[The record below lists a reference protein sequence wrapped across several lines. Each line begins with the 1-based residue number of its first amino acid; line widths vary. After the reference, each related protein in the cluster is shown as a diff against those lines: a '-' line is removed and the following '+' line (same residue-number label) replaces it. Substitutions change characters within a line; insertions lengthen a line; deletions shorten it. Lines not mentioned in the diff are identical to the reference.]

1 MGERNTIHS
10 IGSLTLV
17 EASFSGSL
25 YGKIYTIDDY
35 LSGDEMEQLA
45 PKVSM
50 DHIHDLSDIYPNV
63 RLWENQAYESAFH
76 KTKVLWDHWDRIA
89 QVSSDAD
96 VVHIGGHVGY
106 EYNLAEPAYLRE
118 RLQASPAH
126 MREYEPHTDY
136 GAKALTIIVPIAP
149 GVNEPTR
156 FHGYDGTKMTRSIPW
171 VVNQAYVFRPT
182 ANHSWHS
189 YIGGD
194 ADRYVLNINFMYS
207 D

>member
-63 RLWENQAYESAFH
+63 RLW
-76 KTKVLWDHWDRIA
+76 
-89 QVSSDAD
+89 
-96 VVHIGGHVGY
+96 
-106 EYNLAEPAYLRE
+106 
-118 RLQASPAH
+118 
-126 MREYEPHTDY
+126 
-136 GAKALTIIVPIAP
+136 
-149 GVNEPTR
+149 
-156 FHGYDGTKMTRSIPW
+156 
-171 VVNQAYVFRPT
+171 
-182 ANHSWHS
+182 
-189 YIGGD
+189 
-194 ADRYVLNINFMYS
+194 
-207 D
+207 